1 MNHEELQR
9 RALEQQTH
17 LSGQQGSMGGMVRPA
32 PAPAPPK
39 PEDEAFVTLNR
50 YGFAIL
56 EIEGAPPVILV
67 NPERVLMAVLK

>member
-9 RALEQQTH
+9 RAQEQQNV
-17 LSGQQGSMGGMVRPA
+17 GMVR

-39 PEDEAFVTLNR
+39 PEDEAFVTLSR